1 MFIKKHL
8 SAFNTAVLLA
18 LVSVS
23 VNANAANG
31 FEKVNQMLNAIIA
44 GLHTIAIA
52 TATLAGLWVGFKV
65 FFDGRS
71 LMEMKNVIIG
81 AGIVIGISEFVA
93 LVIS

>member
-8 SAFNTAVLLA
+8 SALNTVVLLA

>member
-8 SAFNTAVLLA
+8 SAFNTAVLFA

>member
-8 SAFNTAVLLA
+8 SALNTAVLLA

>member
-31 FEKVNQMLNAIIA
+31 FEKVNTMLNAIIA

>member
-1 MFIKKHL
+1 MFAKKQL
-8 SAFNTAVLLA
+8 AAINTAILLA
-18 LVSVS
+18 LISVS

-31 FEKVNQMLNAIIA
+31 FEKVNTMLNAIIA

-71 LMEMKNVIIG
+71 LMDMKNVIIG

>member
-8 SAFNTAVLLA
+8 SALNAAVLLA

>member
-8 SAFNTAVLLA
+8 SALNTAVLLA

-31 FEKVNQMLNAIIA
+31 FQKVNQMLNAIIA